1 MEKLCADNTI
11 CFAKVDITNLILRTL
26 NSFLSHIK
34 FTIEIAK
41 GSVIPSFNA
50 LVIKA
55 LNRVHTTE

>member
-1 MEKLCADNTI
+1 MEKLRADDTI

-26 NSFLSHIK
+26 NSHIK
-34 FTIEIAK
+34 FTIEIEK
-41 GSVIPSFNA
+41 GSVIPSFNV